1 MQFPQRKE
9 TNQEAR
15 IREQKIKDRNE
26 AQGCDANGRPVDKAG
41 NLLKNIG
48 KDDPYR
54 V

>member
-1 MQFPQRKE
+1 MQFPQRRE
-9 TNQEAR
+9 TDEQQAER
-15 IREQKIKDRNE
+15 TKKIRERNE